1 MAKEA
6 VFNLKLEPE
15 LREDFMAAAQAA
27 HRPASQV
34 MRELMRDYIRQQQQ
48 AKEHD
53 DFVQRKVAAARAS
66 VEAGRGRSN
75 DDIEAEFAARRAK
88 ALGH

>member
-27 HRPASQV
+27 HQPASQV
-34 MRELMRDYIRQQQQ
+34 MRDLMRDYIRQQQQ

-53 DFVQRKVAAARAS
+53 EFVHRKIAAARAS

-75 DDIEAEFAARRAK
+75 DDVEAEFAARRAK

>member
-6 VFNLKLEPE
+6 VFNLKLESE

-27 HRPASQV
+27 HQPASQV
-34 MRELMRDYIRQQQQ
+34 MRDLMRDYSRQQQQ

-53 DFVQRKVAAARAS
+53 EFVQRKVAAARAS
-66 VEAGRGRSN
+66 VDAGRGRS
-75 DDIEAEFAARRAK
+75 DDDVEAEFAARRAK